1 MRPRVESETMRAYVR
16 IAAPDGTLHE
26 LVHGDV
32 VGRLRSASLAV
43 DDGRVSEAHAM
54 VSLREQELRLLSL
67 RGRFAVGGTNLKEV
81 VLSPGLRIQL
91 VQNLFLRVDTVVLPD
106 VVMGL
111 EAPGIPRQVLPPVC
125 SLVRDPEYRL
135 VAGWVEGAP
144 LHAWSTGSGWS
155 IRVEDSSP
163 RPLQFDDVVKI
174 GNLDIQMVAI
184 PLAAAGE
191 APTHTRGAVDAP
203 LKVVASYDVVHI
215 HRDGVVAATIAGM
228 QAQLV
233 SELAT
238 LACPVGWE
246 PLARELWRDGSD
258 SAVLRPRLDVTLGR
272 LRRRLQRAGL
282 RSDLVRMD
290 GAGNIELFLY
300 PGDEV
305 DDRT

>member
-1 MRPRVESETMRAYVR
+1 MRAYVR
-16 IAAPDGTLHE
+16 IETPDGTLHE

-32 VGRLRSASLAV
+32 VGRLRSASLAL

-67 RGRFAVGGTNLKEV
+67 RGRFAVDGRTLKEV
-81 VLSPGLRIQL
+81 VLSPGLRIQV
-91 VQNLFLRVDTVVLPD
+91 VQDLFVRVDAVVLPD

-111 EAPGIPRQVLPPVC
+111 EAPGVPRQVLPPVC

-135 VAGWVEGAP
+135 VAGWVDGAP
-144 LHAWSTGSGWS
+144 LHAWSIGSGWS
-155 IRVEDSSP
+155 IRVEDSPP
-163 RPLQFDDVVKI
+163 RPLDFNDIVHI
-174 GNLDIQMVAI
+174 GDLSIRMVAI

-191 APTHTRGAVDAP
+191 TPTHTRGAVDAP
-203 LKVVASYDVVHI
+203 LTIVASFDVVHVQ
-215 HRDGVVAATIAGM
+215 RDGVVAATIAGI

-233 SELAT
+233 SELVT
-238 LACPVGWE
+238 LGCPVGWE

-272 LRRRLQRAGL
+272 LRRRLQRAGV

-300 PGDEV
+300 PGDQA

>member
-1 MRPRVESETMRAYVR
+1 
-16 IAAPDGTLHE
+16 
-26 LVHGDV
+26 
-32 VGRLRSASLAV
+32 
-43 DDGRVSEAHAM
+43 M

-67 RGRFAVGGTNLKEV
+67 RGRFAIDGTTVKEV
-81 VLSPGLRIQL
+81 ALSPGLRIQL
-91 VQNLFLRVDTVVLPD
+91 VQDLFLRVDAVVLPD

-125 SLVRDPEYRL
+125 SLVKDPEYRL

-155 IRVEDSSP
+155 VRVEGSPP
-163 RPLQFDDVVKI
+163 RPLQFDDIVEVD
-174 GNLDIQMVAI
+174 GLDIQMVAI

-191 APTHTRGAVDAP
+191 TPTHTRGAVDAP
-203 LKVVASYDVVHI
+203 LKIEASYDVVHI
-215 HRDGVVAATIAGM
+215 QRDGVVAATVAGI

-238 LACPVGWE
+238 LGCPVGWE
-246 PLARELWRDGSD
+246 PLARELWRDGSE

-272 LRRRLQRAGL
+272 LRRRLQRAGV
-282 RSDLVRMD
+282 RANLVRMD

-300 PGDEV
+300 PGDQV